1 MERTFYSNG
10 KLLLTGEYVVLDGA
24 TALAFP
30 TRYGQ
35 SLTVEAGDE
44 QGVHWSSLDPDGS
57 QWFETFLSFDNGKLQ
72 PKGSDPVSQTL
83 ASILNAALE
92 LQPQFIAP
100 HASIRVTTALD
111 FRRDWGLGSSST
123 LITNIAAW
131 AQIDPFL
138 LLENSFGG
146 SGYDIAAALSNSPF
160 LYERFAA
167 KPTYRPV
174 HLPWEFKAQ
183 LFFVHLNQKQDSKA
197 GIRRYEKASVAPQML
212 RKISDISNKLL
223 LCYSLSDF
231 EALLEAHETIISEII
246 QLPTVK
252 ASRFPDYPNT
262 VKSLG
267 AWGGD
272 FILATGTENDQ
283 AYFRKKGY
291 TTLIPF
297 TEMIL

>member
-1 MERTFYSNG
+1 
-10 KLLLTGEYVVLDGA
+10 
-24 TALAFP
+24 
-30 TRYGQ
+30 
-35 SLTVEAGDE
+35 
-44 QGVHWSSLDPDGS
+44 
-57 QWFETFLSFDNGKLQ
+57 
-72 PKGSDPVSQTL
+72 
-83 ASILNAALE
+83 
-92 LQPQFIAP
+92 
-100 HASIRVTTALD
+100 
-111 FRRDWGLGSSST
+111 
-123 LITNIAAW
+123 
-131 AQIDPFL
+131 
-138 LLENSFGG
+138 
-146 SGYDIAAALSNSPF
+146 
-160 LYERFAA
+160 
-167 KPTYRPV
+167 
-174 HLPWEFKAQ
+174 
-183 LFFVHLNQKQDSKA
+183 
-197 GIRRYEKASVAPQML
+197 ML

-252 ASRFPDYPNT
+252 ASRFTDYPNT